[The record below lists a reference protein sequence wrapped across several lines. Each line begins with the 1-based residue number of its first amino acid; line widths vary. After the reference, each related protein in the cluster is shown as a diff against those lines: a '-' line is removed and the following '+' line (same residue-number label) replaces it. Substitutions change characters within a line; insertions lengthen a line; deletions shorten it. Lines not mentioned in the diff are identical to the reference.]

1 MMLAKANPMKDT
13 VKIICLKWGT
23 KYPAEYVNRLYRMI
37 NNHLTIPFEFYCIT
51 DDSNGLYPE
60 VNVLDLEI
68 EEGLKGWWYKL
79 QLFKTD
85 FYGLSG
91 QAMFV
96 DLDVVIIN
104 NIDPLFETNKNDFM
118 IIRDLKPG
126 LIYNS
131 SVFKLELGSQP
142 HVWEEFLADKESIIA
157 RMHGDQDWISEVVND
172 AKLWP
177 KNWVVSF
184 KKECNARNKNS
195 YGALGRFLRSKGFF
209 LPKGEAVPPK
219 EAKIVYFHGKPD
231 PHDVAET
238 SYEMWRKAPWIKKE
252 WAAKK

>member
-195 YGALGRFLRSKGFF
+195 YGALGRFLRSKEFF

-252 WAAKK
+252 WDTK

>member
-1 MMLAKANPMKDT
+1 MKDT
-13 VKIICLKWGT
+13 VKIICLKWGA
-23 KYPAEYVNRLYRMI
+23 KYPSEYVNHLYRMI

-60 VNVLDLEI
+60 VNVLDLDI

-79 QLFKTD
+79 QLFKRD

-91 QAMFV
+91 QAMFL

-104 NIDPLFETNKNDFM
+104 NIDPLFETNRNDFM
-118 IIRDLKPG
+118 IIRDLKPD
-126 LIYNS
+126 LVYNS

-142 HVWEEFLADKESIIA
+142 HVWEEFLADKESIIS

-177 KNWVVSF
+177 DNWVVSF

-209 LPKGEAVPPK
+209 LPKGEAAPPK

-252 WAAKK
+252 WAVK